1 MKISI
6 KHKLLLASPFIMA
19 ASWLHAETVDYK
31 KQLNAISGQNY
42 EVKSVKNSALK
53 GIKEIIVA
61 NGPARQVVYMS
72 DDGEFLFD
80 GNLVNTKAKQNLTE
94 LAKKTMRHDLMTE
107 FKKTHKGIDFLPEKM
122 TDLIT
127 VFTDIDCG
135 VCRKFHENVESF
147 NEAGIGVSYLFFPR
161 AGIGSNSHQK
171 ATNVWCATDQQ
182 NALTQAKS
190 GVELT
195 PLMCPNPIESQF
207 NLGISAGV
215 IGTPYIVL
223 ADGTLIPGYQ
233 TLNQLKQRLAES
245 KAKK

>member
-1 MKISI
+1 MEKSI
-6 KHKLLLASPFIMA
+6 KIKLLLASQLVMTSA
-19 ASWLHAETVDYK
+19 WVKAETVDY
-31 KQLNAISGQNY
+31 QQTLNAISGQNF
-42 EVKSVKNSALK
+42 EIISVKDSAVN

-61 NGPARQVVYMS
+61 NGPARQVVYLS
-72 DDGEFLFD
+72 TDGKFLFG

-94 LAKKTMRHDLMTE
+94 QAKKSMRHDLMTE

-122 TDLIT
+122 TDMIT

-171 ATNVWCATDQQ
+171 ATNVWCATNQQ
-182 NALTQAKS
+182 EAMNQAKS
-190 GVELT
+190 GIELK

-215 IGTPYIVL
+215 NGTPYIVL
-223 ADGTLIPGYQ
+223 SDGTLIPGYQ
-233 TLNQLKQRLAES
+233 TLDQLKQRLKIS
-245 KAKK
+245 KTPN